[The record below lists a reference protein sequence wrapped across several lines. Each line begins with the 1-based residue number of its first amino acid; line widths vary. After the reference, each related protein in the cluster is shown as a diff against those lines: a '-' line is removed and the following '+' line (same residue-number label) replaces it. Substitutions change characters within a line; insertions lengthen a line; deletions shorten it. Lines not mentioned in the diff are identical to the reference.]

1 MTVNIRTAGGVHVVE
16 LSGELD
22 ANTSPVAQQQILPL
36 ATPGSRILL
45 DMSGVSFMSSA
56 GLRLILSMYRQ
67 VTAQNG
73 TIALAGLSED
83 LKDTMSMTGFLSFFT
98 IYDTTQGGVEALQ
111 SQG

>member
-1 MTVNIRTAGGVHVVE
+1 MTVNIRPEGGVHVVE

-67 VTAQNG
+67 VSAQNG

-98 IYDTTQGGVEALQ
+98 IYDTTQSGVEALQ

>member
-1 MTVNIRTAGGVHVVE
+1 MAVNIRRDGNVHVVE

-36 ATPGSRILL
+36 ATDGSRILL

-56 GLRLILSMYRQ
+56 GLRLLLSMYRQ
-67 VTAQNG
+67 VAAQKG
-73 TIALAGLSED
+73 RIGLAGLSED

-98 IYDTTQGGVEALQ
+98 IYDTTESGVQALEAQ
-111 SQG
+111 A